1 MPRLYW
7 NFTYICNMCP
17 IRKHQLYL
25 SLFLCG
31 IWLLTLPPVLA
42 QQPDSI
48 KTRELEGVDVVADRP
63 VPYHIRQAQQTI
75 TQDMIRNIPAKDIG
89 DIIKH
94 LAGANVRDYGGI
106 GGIKT
111 VSVRS
116 LGAAHTAVYYDGL
129 PVTDCNTGQTNIG
142 RFSRE
147 NLMYMQ
153 LYSGSPS
160 DIFHPAKQWASAS
173 TLVIQTQTPQFQG
186 NEKLNL
192 EASLQ
197 AGSFHSVQPFLHL
210 ENKWGK
216 HLSSSI
222 SGEYNYSRGDYP
234 FLYQNHTLTVSDRR
248 KNSEVENCRLE
259 GNLFYHNKQR
269 KAQAKIFYYRSLQ
282 QLPGAIVYYNPVCR
296 QQMNENNLFA
306 QIHYQNNSLG
316 KNDRFKSPWKFQN
329 NGKFNYSD
337 LQYIDPDY
345 LNAAHYLENNYRQ
358 WEYYISNA
366 LLHEREVWG
375 INISNDLSINYME
388 SDLNGFTPPTRF
400 TSQTALAARYQPEKT
415 GWMGSIA
422 LLHNYFADY
431 NTAETTQYTQ
441 KISPSV
447 NIGWQSEPGLDLQ
460 WGFRGSYKN
469 IFRMPSFSELFY
481 RLFGTANLK
490 PEDVQEFNI
499 GISLR
504 DYLQHYDNPKSLFF
518 QIDADAFYNIVS
530 NKIVAVPSQN
540 LFVWTMIN
548 YGKVHV
554 TGCEAK
560 LHTIYNPNLLLEF
573 SGDLTYTFQQALNMT
588 DPDSK
593 TYRQQIPYT
602 PRHAGTAMIAC
613 LYRNTQLSYS
623 LLYVGERFT
632 QGQNVETNRLAP
644 YWDHGL
650 SLTHT
655 FRIPSG
661 SETGYFSKRKT
672 TTSKTSTNN
681 NPEPMHNRKPAVLL
695 KFHLEAM
702 NLANNNYEIIR
713 NYPMPGRQF
722 QVKISVSF

>member
-1 MPRLYW
+1 MFTHGRNRHLILYILCS
-7 NFTYICNMCP
+7 ICLCP
-17 IRKHQLYL
+17 T
-25 SLFLCG
+25 FLH
-31 IWLLTLPPVLA
+31 A
-42 QQPDSI
+42 QKQDSI
-48 KTRELEGVDVVADRP
+48 KTRQLKEVDVTTARMP
-63 VPYHIRQAQQTI
+63 VNPFEIRHAQQTI
-75 TQDMIRNIPAKDIG
+75 TETMLQNIPAKDIG
-89 DIIKH
+89 DVIKH
-94 LAGANVRDYGGI
+94 MAGANVRDYGGI

-116 LGAAHTAVYYDGL
+116 LGAAHTSVYYDGL

-142 RFSRE
+142 RFSKE
-147 NLMYMQ
+147 NMMYMQ

-160 DIFHPAKQWASAS
+160 DIFHPARQWASAS
-173 TLVIQTQTPQFQG
+173 TLVIRTQTPYFHG
-186 NEKLNL
+186 NKKMNL
-192 EASLQ
+192 DASLQ
-197 AGSFHSVQPFLHL
+197 CGSFHSIQPFLHL
-210 ENKWGK
+210 ENRLGE

-222 SGEYNYSRGDYP
+222 SGEYNYSKGDYP
-234 FLYQNHTLTVSDRR
+234 FTYRNHTLSVSDRR

-259 GNLFYHNKQR
+259 GNLFYHNKWR
-269 KAQAKIFYYRSLQ
+269 EAQAKIFYYRSMQ
-282 QLPGAIVYYNPVCR
+282 QLPGAIVYYNPVCH
-296 QQMNENNLFA
+296 QQMNENNFFA
-306 QIHYQNNSLG
+306 QIHYQNNYLG
-316 KNDRFKSPWKFQN
+316 RNDRCRSPWKFQN
-329 NGKFNYSD
+329 NSKFNYSD

-358 WEYYISNA
+358 WEYYLSNA
-366 LLHEREVWG
+366 LTYELRAFG
-375 INISNDLSINYME
+375 LNLSNDLSINYME
-388 SDLNGFTPPTRF
+388 SDLPDFVPPTRF
-400 TSQTALAARYQPEKT
+400 TSQTALAARYQERVGWT
-415 GWMGSIA
+415 GNVA

-431 NTAETTQYTQ
+431 NTAETTQQTQ
-441 KISPSV
+441 KFSPSV
-447 NIGWQSEPGLDLQ
+447 NIGWGSNPVRLFK

-499 GISLR
+499 GISMQGYKAR
-504 DYLQHYDNPKSLFF
+504 YKTFVHF
-518 QIDADAFYNIVS
+518 DADAFHNIVS

-560 LHTIYNPNLLLEF
+560 LHTRYNPEPLLEF

-593 TYRQQIPYT
+593 SYRQQIPYT
-602 PRHAGTAMIAC
+602 PRHSGNAIIGC
-613 LYRNTQLSYS
+613 LYHRTQLSYS

-632 QGQNVETNRLAP
+632 QGQNVEENRLAP

-655 FRIPSG
+655 FRFPSDKKAP
-661 SETGYFSKRKT
+661 TTASKQV
-672 TTSKTSTNN
+672 
-681 NPEPMHNRKPAVLL
+681 VLL
-695 KFHLEAM
+695 KVHLEAM
-702 NLANNNYEIIR
+702 NLADKNYEVIR

-722 QVKISVSF
+722 QAKISVSF